1 MNEWK
6 GLALGK
12 GRRFAI
18 VASRF
23 NGRLVDALVA
33 GAEDCLARHGVAP
46 DDIEL
51 ARVPG
56 AWEIPLALDTLAQS
70 GRFAGLIALGV
81 VIRGETSHYEFVAG
95 ECSRGCAAVAA
106 RHRLP
111 VGFGVLTCESPAQ
124 AEARAGG
131 KLGNKGWDAAAAAI
145 EMADLLS
152 RFPAFA
158 QKRVGE

>member
-33 GAEDCLARHGVAP
+33 GAEDCLLRHGVAP
-46 DDIEL
+46 GDIEL

-56 AWEIPLALDTLAQS
+56 AWEIPLALDTMA
-70 GRFAGLIALGV
+70 RAGGFDGFIALGV
-81 VIRGETSHYEFVAG
+81 VIRGETSHYEIVAG
-95 ECSRGCAAVAA
+95 ECSRGCATVAA
-106 RHRLP
+106 NHSVP
-111 VGFGVLTCESPAQ
+111 VGFGVLTCENSAQ

-145 EMADLLS
+145 EMADLISQL
-152 RFPAFA
+152 RPAA
-158 QKRVGE
+158 SKRAGE